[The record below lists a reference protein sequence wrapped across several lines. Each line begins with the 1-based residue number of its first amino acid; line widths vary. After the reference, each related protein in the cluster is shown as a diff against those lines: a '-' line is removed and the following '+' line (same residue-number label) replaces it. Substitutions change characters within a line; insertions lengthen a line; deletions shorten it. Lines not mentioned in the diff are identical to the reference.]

1 MPIIRQNLAG
11 ALKRVKSKALGNVVR
26 GADIERRDRTLLQQG
41 GFLVEI
47 IRGWYAFCTPDSD
60 TGDTSFWHAHYWG
73 FVSAYLHH
81 RFQESY
87 CLSSE
92 ASMDLWA
99 GNTRTPDQLIVM
111 ASHGGSSVLQLPNR
125 ASLLVYADA
134 KKLPAETMQ
143 MNGVSVM
150 PLALALTRV
159 GPSYFLKS
167 PIDAEICLRQCR
179 PEALARTLL
188 ELADNQAAAGRLI
201 AAYRH
206 CGFHSEADR
215 LRETLELAGYLI
227 NENNPFEKPSQVAP
241 GLIFRSPYVARLN
254 TLWSEMSPVVAEI
267 KSKPPAKVAIA
278 DYLTKVRESY
288 TRDAYH
294 SLSIEGYQVSPEL
307 IQRIEQGQW
316 DPASTAIDASQTNAL
331 AAKGY
336 QLAFEKVLDS
346 VRAILEGADVV
357 TVIREQHA
365 AWYQSLF
372 SPSVRAGLLAPHDL
386 AGYRNRS
393 VYIKGSRHA
402 PPAYEVLSDLM
413 ERYFELL
420 SNEPSPVVRA
430 VLGHFFFV
438 YIHPYMDGNGR
449 IARFLM
455 NALFAAAG
463 HSWTIIRVENRSTY
477 MSSLEQASVY
487 RNIEP
492 FARFVVSEME
502 KLERLQ

>member
-1 MPIIRQNLAG
+1 MPNTRQNLAD
-11 ALKRVKSKALGNVVR
+11 ALKRVKSNALGNVVR

-47 IRGWYAFCTPDSD
+47 IRGWYALCSPNSD
-60 TGDTSFWHAHYWG
+60 TGDTSFWHAHFWG
-73 FVSAYLHH
+73 FVSTYLRH

-87 CLSSE
+87 CLSAE
-92 ASMDLWA
+92 ASLDLWA
-99 GNTRTPDQLIVM
+99 GNTRTPDQLIIM
-111 ASHGGSSVLQLPNR
+111 TSHGGSSVLQFPNKV
-125 ASLLVYADA
+125 SLLVYADA
-134 KKLPAETMQ
+134 KNLPAETMQ
-143 MNGVSVM
+143 MNGVRTM

-179 PEALARTLL
+179 PEEIARTLL
-188 ELADNQAAAGRLI
+188 ELTDNQAAAGRLI

-215 LRETLELAGYLI
+215 LRQTLELAGYLI
-227 NENNPFEKPSQVAP
+227 NENNPFEKPSQLVP
-241 GLIFRSPYVARLN
+241 GLVFRSPYVARLN
-254 TLWSEMSPVVAEI
+254 TLWSEMSPVVAGI
-267 KSKPPAKVAIA
+267 IPKPPAKVAVA
-278 DYLTKVRESY
+278 DYLARVRESY

-316 DPASTAIDASQTNAL
+316 DPASTAIDTSQSNAL

-346 VRAILEGADVV
+346 VRIILEGADAV
-357 TVIREQHA
+357 TILRDQHGS
-365 AWYQSLF
+365 WFQSLF
-372 SPSVRAGLLAPHDL
+372 SPSVRAGLLAPYDL

-402 PPAYEVLSDLM
+402 PPAHEVVPDLM
-413 ERYFELL
+413 ECFFELL
-420 SNEPSPVVRA
+420 SDETSPAVRA

-463 HSWTIIRVENRSTY
+463 HPWTIIHVENRSTY
-477 MSSLEQASVY
+477 MSSLEQASVH

-502 KLERLQ
+502 K